1 VATDYSLFP
10 SWRGR
15 QQRNQNPSAANIE
28 GGANEGEIIE
38 HMAQSEINHL
48 LNPREESA
56 ANGFKIPSFPEPNP
70 TSAEKPK
77 SGRGRERE
85 KENAVALEETK
96 TPWRRSSSRYGVI
109 STSTA

>member
-48 LNPREESA
+48 LNPR
-56 ANGFKIPSFPEPNP
+56 PFPEPNP